1 MLTRRTIGVQT
12 ERMELDDCIE
22 ALLDAGLSD
31 RSAETAGRWAF
42 EAIADARGEA
52 ASDAA
57 VRLLG
62 ILFDGKPGDVR
73 KRAIGMAFAIGRP
86 DLTGYLSLDQ
96 AGVGEGVSHTQV
108 ANWRNNMAKALGV
121 PPR

>member
-1 MLTRRTIGVQT
+1 MD
-12 ERMELDDCIE
+12 EELIIE
-22 ALLDAGLSD
+22 ELIHAGLSE
-31 RSAETAGRWAF
+31 RSAKTAGRWACS
-42 EAIADARGEA
+42 AIADARGEA

-62 ILFDGKPGDVR
+62 ILLDGKRGDVR

-86 DLTGYLSLDQ
+86 DLAGYLSLDQ

-108 ANWRNNMAKALGV
+108 ANWRNAMAKALGV
-121 PPR
+121 PR